1 MLAAFAAGFLPGLDF
16 NQAVSQRH
24 QGFQPDLCG
33 IHLIRR
39 SQRVVFRPT
48 LNARGGFQ
56 GSKKLTHFILLHFA
70 ADECLRLQPRLSLLF
85 SAAYG

>member
-16 NQAVSQRH
+16 NQQFPS
-24 QGFQPDLCG
+24 GMK
-33 IHLIRR
+33 
-39 SQRVVFRPT
+39 VFSPT
-48 LNARGGFQ
+48 FVGCIKTGVYSEFFFDRTQCAWWISRLQ
-56 GSKKLTHFILLHFA
+56 KLLHFIWLHFA